1 MNMSDLIGKY
11 LKLRDAK
18 AELDA
23 KHKANI
29 ARYTKA
35 MTKIETT
42 LLSEFNETGQESAKT
57 SVGTAYVSTRTS
69 AKVADRDS
77 FLQFVIENDAW
88 DFIENRVN
96 KIAAEEYL
104 AEHEEL
110 PAGVD
115 ITRSMTVNIRRS

>member
-1 MNMSDLIGKY
+1 MNMSDLIGNY

-96 KIAAEEYL
+96 KTAAEEYL